1 MTDYAEALMHTVPIS
16 QFNKGMA
23 GKIFEDVRKNGVK
36 VVMKNNAPECVL
48 VSPEEYI
55 EFVEEKRKMREKAID
70 RLMEELKVAEAD
82 DFKYGGLSE
91 KEIAKKFGVTL

>member
-1 MTDYAEALMHTVPIS
+1 MTDFSEVLMHTVPIS

-23 GKIFEDVRKNGVK
+23 GKIFEDVRKTGTK

-70 RLMEELKVAEAD
+70 RLLEELKVAEAD
-82 DFKYGGLSE
+82 DFKYGGVTE
-91 KEIAKKFGVTL
+91 KELAKKFGLD

>member
-1 MTDYAEALMHTVPIS
+1 MTDFSEVLMHTVPIS

-23 GKIFEDVRKNGVK
+23 GKIFEDVRKTGTK

-55 EFVEEKRKMREKAID
+55 EFVEEKRKMREKVID
-70 RLMEELKVAEAD
+70 RLLEELKVAEAD
-82 DFKYGGLSE
+82 DFKYGGVTE
-91 KEIAKKFGVTL
+91 KEIAKKFGLD